1 MCLEGN
7 QLVSVSAMVSRFYLN
22 KHQAKQQFDGVF
34 VSKLMCQTVQVSLT
48 SHFYGSE
55 FRLYNQ
61 LKWSKYP
68 IVYQGFIHPNQVVQK
83 KSSIQR

>member
-34 VSKLMCQTVQVSLT
+34 VSKLMCQTVQVFPHIIFLW
-48 SHFYGSE
+48 
-55 FRLYNQ
+55 FRI
-61 LKWSKYP
+61 P
-68 IVYQGFIHPNQVVQK
+68 AI
-83 KSSIQR
+83 